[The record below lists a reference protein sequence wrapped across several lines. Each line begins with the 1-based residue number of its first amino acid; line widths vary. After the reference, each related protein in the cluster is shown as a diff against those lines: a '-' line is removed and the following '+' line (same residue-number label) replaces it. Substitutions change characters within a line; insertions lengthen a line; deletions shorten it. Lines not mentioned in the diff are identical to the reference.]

1 MMKIGVLNLEQIE
14 KLGNDVS
21 LFLSS
26 RSGGTSNKG
35 NENEDYY
42 IKPVKKD
49 SILERYINHLNVT
62 DLNK

>member
-21 LFLSS
+21 S
-26 RSGGTSNKG
+26 RSAGTSNKG

-49 SILERYINHLNVT
+49 SLLERYINHLNVT